1 MNILLIEKE
10 EAIIQILEAFF
21 MKEKWNY
28 DIATDGVIGTQMYS
42 LNKNKYNLVLVDVEL
57 PSLDGVEVVKYIR
70 NISLETLILVLAEKK
85 FEEELISSLQQG
97 ADGYLARPFSPLLM
111 VARIKALYRRINL
124 ERGKRVNLNI
134 EQVIC
139 TKYLKIYPEKH
150 KVIFNKQE
158 INSLS
163 PKEFAILTILA
174 SSPTQV
180 FSRKK
185 LLELV
190 WGNEYFGDARTI
202 DTHVKTLR
210 QKLEKV
216 GPHVIITVWGVG
228 YKYDELNFDIL
239 L

>member
-70 NISLETLILVLAEKK
+70 NISLETPILVLAEKK

-97 ADGYLARPFSPLLM
+97 ADGYLALLM

-163 PKEFAILTILA
+163 PKEFAILIILA
-174 SSPTQV
+174 SSPMQV

-190 WGNEYFGDARTI
+190 W
-202 DTHVKTLR
+202 
-210 QKLEKV
+210 
-216 GPHVIITVWGVG
+216 
-228 YKYDELNFDIL
+228 
-239 L
+239 

>member
-1 MNILLIEKE
+1 M
-10 EAIIQILEAFF
+10 
-21 MKEKWNY
+21 
-28 DIATDGVIGTQMYS
+28 
-42 LNKNKYNLVLVDVEL
+42 
-57 PSLDGVEVVKYIR
+57 
-70 NISLETLILVLAEKK
+70 
-85 FEEELISSLQQG
+85 
-97 ADGYLARPFSPLLM
+97 
-111 VARIKALYRRINL
+111 

>member
-70 NISLETLILVLAEKK
+70 NISLETPILVLAEKK

-134 EQVIC
+134 EQVI
-139 TKYLKIYPEKH
+139 
-150 KVIFNKQE
+150 FNKQE
-158 INSLS
+158 INGLS

-228 YKYDELNFDIL
+228 YKYDELNFDI
-239 L
+239 

>member
-70 NISLETLILVLAEKK
+70 NISLETPILVLAEKK

-97 ADGYLARPFSPLLM
+97 SDGYLARPFSPLLM

-180 FSRKK
+180 F
-185 LLELV
+185 
-190 WGNEYFGDARTI
+190 FT
-202 DTHVKTLR
+202 
-210 QKLEKV
+210 
-216 GPHVIITVWGVG
+216 
-228 YKYDELNFDIL
+228 
-239 L
+239 

>member
-70 NISLETLILVLAEKK
+70 NISLETPILVLAEKK

-111 VARIKALYRRINL
+111 VA
-124 ERGKRVNLNI
+124 
-134 EQVIC
+134 
-139 TKYLKIYPEKH
+139 IYIAELIWSVAKEL
-150 KVIFNKQE
+150 IS
-158 INSLS
+158 ILS
-163 PKEFAILTILA
+163 
-174 SSPTQV
+174 
-180 FSRKK
+180 K
-185 LLELV
+185 LFV
-190 WGNEYFGDARTI
+190 QSI
-202 DTHVKTLR
+202 
-210 QKLEKV
+210 
-216 GPHVIITVWGVG
+216 
-228 YKYDELNFDIL
+228 
-239 L
+239 